1 MDTLQMGS
9 SGPDV
14 EQLQRA
20 LAAAGFDPGGTDGSF
35 GPATKTAL
43 IAFQTH
49 HGLRADGSV
58 DPASAAA
65 LGITGTAQS
74 SNTQQVDSHVPA
86 ITVAMVSKMFPNTP
100 VHNIQTHLPIVLNAL
115 VEAGLADQQMILMA
129 LATIRA
135 EVECFAPISEY
146 ESRFNTSPGGHPFD
160 LYDNRAEL
168 GNQGPPDGASFRG
181 RGFIQ
186 LTGRKNYAFHG
197 RAIGLGNQLVE
208 NPEMACDPVVAA
220 KLMASFMKANAM
232 PIRAALLAKDLAQ
245 ARKCVNG
252 GSHGLTEF
260 AATYTTGIGLIPEE
274 INLGPS
280 ASTAL
285 A

>member
-1 MDTLQMGS
+1 MDTWQMGS
-9 SGPDV
+9 SGPEI

-49 HGLRADGSV
+49 HGLQANGFI

-74 SNTQQVDSHVPA
+74 SNTQVDSHVPA
-86 ITVAMVSKMFPNTP
+86 ITVAMVSKMFPGTP

-160 LYDNRAEL
+160 LYDSRAEL

-220 KLMASFMKANAM
+220 KLMASFMKANAT
-232 PIRAALLAKDLAQ
+232 PIRAALVANDLAQ

-260 AATYTTGIGLIPEE
+260 AATYTTGIGLIPED

-280 ASTAL
+280 ASSAL